1 MFLGLSDLDW
11 ITRIFCSL
19 STCTERERERGT
31 SGGVECLRLFW
42 CAILVFWRVTQK
54 KQKKNKKEKEKEK
67 VRFLGLLDPC
77 FGPTPDPFLL
87 SLIGVKTV
95 S

>member
-1 MFLGLSDLDW
+1 VQSWSWSFGGL
-11 ITRIFCSL
+11 
-19 STCTERERERGT
+19 
-31 SGGVECLRLFW
+31 
-42 CAILVFWRVTQK
+42 QK
-54 KQKKNKKEKEKEK
+54 KQKKEQEEEKEKEK

-77 FGPTPDPFLL
+77 FGPTPDPLLL